1 MSVTS
6 GEERISEGDDVLLFL
21 DNRKTYLVKV
31 KRGENPTEFFT
42 KHQRR
47 GLRKKGILVIAG
59 NKIIL
64 TETAIKLLE
73 AGHDE

>member
-1 MSVTS
+1 MNFEKQT
-6 GEERISEGDDVLLFL
+6 RINTIWFYRSELM
-21 DNRKTYLVKV
+21 KV